1 MIKKGIRRQIV
12 LHYFLVVFMALLLVE
27 IIFLLAIRTY
37 YYDSVH
43 THIARHIVYTDD
55 YYQKF
60 RLNDENDR
68 ANLTEIITY
77 FELDRTELQLL
88 NTSGEVLITSTNFGS
103 DMTIKT
109 SDVTQALAGDTSR
122 WVGKQQ
128 DTGQM
133 VMAVSYALQ
142 NGGENE
148 YILRYVTSLHKINH
162 KLLNVTMWAVLIGVA
177 VLAIVLAFSIG
188 LANSIVKPLNN
199 IRAVSAQMAKGRFNV
214 RIKGDYKYELGELAS
229 TLNYMAQEIVRSNQ
243 VKDDFIS
250 SISHELRTPLTS
262 IKGWSETLT
271 SGGYDP
277 DETKI
282 GMQIITKETDR
293 LIGLVEEILDFSKL
307 QQNEMKMVMGIVSLR
322 ELLQEIMLN
331 LWAKAEKKGIEIKLE
346 TEEKPLIYGDANRL
360 KQVFLNLVD
369 NAIKFSHDNGVI
381 LLTMELE
388 EKFVVV
394 TVRDFGIG
402 ISEEHIQRVKDRFFQ
417 VNHVNGGTGLG
428 LAITQQ
434 LVELHQGTLE
444 MESELGHGTT
454 VKVRLPLPEGKIPVA
469 GGHDNGEDAPQPN
482 TAIAPHEEGEE
493 PHGN

>member
-43 THIARHIVYTDD
+43 SRIAVHIKIADE

-60 RLNDENDR
+60 RLNEHDIDF
-68 ANLTEIITY
+68 ANLTEIVSY
-77 FELDRTELQLL
+77 FELSGTELQLL
-88 NTSGEVLITSTNFGS
+88 NLSGKVLITSNNFAS
-103 DMTIKT
+103 DMVIKT
-109 SDVTQALAGDTSR
+109 SDVTQALAGNTSSR

-128 DTGQM
+128 GTGQM
-133 VMAVSYALQ
+133 VMAVSHALQ

-148 YILRYVTSLHKINH
+148 YILRYVTSLHKINN
-162 KLLNVTMWAVLIGVA
+162 KLLNVTLWAVLIGA
-177 VLAIVLAFSIG
+177 GVLATVLAFSIG

-331 LWAKAEKKGIEIKLE
+331 LWAKAEKKGIDIKLDSD
-346 TEEKPLIYGDANRL
+346 EKPLIYGDANRL

-369 NAIKFSHDNGVI
+369 NAIKFSHENGVI
-381 LLTMELE
+381 VLAITLE
-388 EKFVVV
+388 EKFVTVA
-394 TVRDFGIG
+394 VRDFGIG

-434 LVELHQGTLE
+434 LVELHHGTLE
-444 MESELGHGTT
+444 LESELGHGTT
-454 VKVRLPLPEGKIPVA
+454 VKVKLPLPEGKIPIA
-469 GGHDNGEDAPQPN
+469 GGFDTEEDQSSVSPD
-482 TAIAPHEEGEE
+482 E
-493 PHGN
+493 PSN

>member
-43 THIARHIVYTDD
+43 SHIARHIDYTDD

-60 RLNDENDR
+60 RLNEDDT
-68 ANLTEIITY
+68 AKLTEIISY
-77 FELDRTELQLL
+77 FELTGTELQLL
-88 NTSGEVLITSTNFGS
+88 NTSGKVLITSNNFDS

-128 DTGQM
+128 GTGQM

-148 YILRYVTSLHKINH
+148 FILRYVTSLHKINN
-162 KLLNVTMWAVLIGVA
+162 KLLNITLWAVFIGAV
-177 VLAIVLAFSIG
+177 VLATVLAFSIG

-214 RIKGDYKYELGELAS
+214 RIKGDYKYELGELSS

-346 TEEKPLIYGDANRL
+346 SEEKPLIYADANRL

-369 NAIKFSHDNGVI
+369 NAIKFSHENGVI
-381 LLTMELE
+381 ILSIELE
-388 EKFVVV
+388 EKYV
-394 TVRDFGIG
+394 TVSVRDFGIG

-434 LVELHQGTLE
+434 LVELHHGTLD
-444 MESELGHGTT
+444 MESELGQGTT
-454 VKVRLPLPEGKIPVA
+454 VKVKLPLPEGKIPEA
-469 GGHDNGEDAPQPN
+469 GGFDHADDGTEGPQPN
-482 TAIAPHEEGEE
+482 NPVV
-493 PHGN
+493 

>member
-43 THIARHIVYTDD
+43 SHIARHIDYTDD

-60 RLNDENDR
+60 RLNEDDT
-68 ANLTEIITY
+68 AKLTEIISY
-77 FELDRTELQLL
+77 FELTGTELQLL
-88 NTSGEVLITSTNFGS
+88 NTSGKVLITSNNFDS

-128 DTGQM
+128 GTGQM

-148 YILRYVTSLHKINH
+148 FILRYVTSLHKINN
-162 KLLNVTMWAVLIGVA
+162 KLLNITLWAVLIGAV
-177 VLAIVLAFSIG
+177 VLATVLAFSIG

-214 RIKGDYKYELGELAS
+214 RIKGDYKYELGELSS

-346 TEEKPLIYGDANRL
+346 SEEKPLIYADANRL

-369 NAIKFSHDNGVI
+369 NAIKFSHENGVI
-381 LLTMELE
+381 LLSIELE
-388 EKFVVV
+388 EKYV
-394 TVRDFGIG
+394 TVSVRDFGIG

-434 LVELHQGTLE
+434 LVELHHGTLD
-444 MESELGHGTT
+444 MESELGQGTT
-454 VKVRLPLPEGKIPVA
+454 VKVKLPLPEGKIPEA
-469 GGHDNGEDAPQPN
+469 GGFDHGEDGP
-482 TAIAPHEEGEE
+482 EGEGE
-493 PHGN
+493 PSGI

>member
-43 THIARHIVYTDD
+43 THIARHIYYADE

-60 RLNDENDR
+60 RLNEDDT
-68 ANLTEIITY
+68 AKLTEIISY
-77 FELDRTELQLL
+77 FELTGTELQLL
-88 NTSGEVLITSTNFGS
+88 NPSGQVLITSNNFDS

-128 DTGQM
+128 GTGQM

-148 YILRYVTSLHKINH
+148 FILRYVTSLHKINN
-162 KLLNVTMWAVLIGVA
+162 KLLNVTLWAVFIGAV
-177 VLAIVLAFSIG
+177 VLATVLAFSIG

-214 RIKGDYKYELGELAS
+214 RIKGDYKYELGELSS

-346 TEEKPLIYGDANRL
+346 SEEKPLIYADANRL

-369 NAIKFSHDNGVI
+369 NAIKFSHENGVI
-381 LLTMELE
+381 LLSIELE
-388 EKFVVV
+388 EKYV
-394 TVRDFGIG
+394 TVSVRDFGIG

-434 LVELHQGTLE
+434 LVELHHGTLD
-444 MESELGHGTT
+444 MESELGQGTT
-454 VKVRLPLPEGKIPVA
+454 VKVKLPLPEGKIPEA
-469 GGHDNGEDAPQPN
+469 GGFDHGDDGSEGTQPN
-482 TAIAPHEEGEE
+482 NPVV
-493 PHGN
+493 

>member
-43 THIARHIVYTDD
+43 SHIARHIDYTDD

-60 RLNDENDR
+60 RLNEDDT
-68 ANLTEIITY
+68 AKLTEIISY
-77 FELDRTELQLL
+77 FELTGTELQLL
-88 NTSGEVLITSTNFGS
+88 NTSGKVLITSNNFDS

-128 DTGQM
+128 GTGQM

-148 YILRYVTSLHKINH
+148 FILRYVTSLHKINN
-162 KLLNVTMWAVLIGVA
+162 KLFNVTLWAVLIGAV
-177 VLAIVLAFSIG
+177 VLATVLAFSIG

-214 RIKGDYKYELGELAS
+214 RIKGDYKYELGELSS

-346 TEEKPLIYGDANRL
+346 SEEKPLIYADANRL

-369 NAIKFSHDNGVI
+369 NAIKFSHENGVI
-381 LLTMELE
+381 LLSIEIE
-388 EKFVVV
+388 EKFVTVS
-394 TVRDFGIG
+394 VRDFGIG

-434 LVELHQGTLE
+434 LVELHHGTLE

-454 VKVRLPLPEGKIPVA
+454 VKVKLPLPEGKIPVA
-469 GGHDNGEDAPQPN
+469 GGYDNGEEGPQGSQPN
-482 TAIAPHEEGEE
+482 
-493 PHGN
+493 NQSDSSV

>member
-27 IIFLLAIRTY
+27 IIFLVAIRTY
-37 YYDSVH
+37 YYDSVYSH
-43 THIARHIVYTDD
+43 IATHIDVADD
-55 YYQKF
+55 YYQKY
-60 RLNDENDR
+60 RLNDDDT
-68 ANLTEIITY
+68 AQLTEIMSY
-77 FELDRTELQLL
+77 FELTGTELQLL
-88 NTSGEVLITSTNFGS
+88 TPSGQVLISSNNFDT

-128 DTGQM
+128 GTGQM
-133 VMAVSYALQ
+133 IMAVSRALQ
-142 NGGENE
+142 NSGENQFV
-148 YILRYVTSLHKINH
+148 LRYSTSLDKIND
-162 KLLNVTMWAVLIGVA
+162 KLLNLTLVAILIGAA
-177 VLAIVLAFSIG
+177 VLATVLAFSIG

-199 IRAVSAQMAKGRFNV
+199 IRAVSAQMAKGRFDV
-214 RIKGDYKYELGELAS
+214 RIKGNYKYEIGELGS

-262 IKGWSETLT
+262 IKGWSETLI

-307 QQNEMKMVMGIVSLR
+307 QHNEMKMVMGIVSLR

-331 LWAKAEKKGIEIKLE
+331 LWAKAEKKGVQIKLE
-346 TEEKPLIYGDANRL
+346 SEEKPMIYGDANRL

-369 NAIKFSHDNGVI
+369 NAIKFSHENGTI
-381 LLTMELE
+381 LLSIDMED
-388 EKFVVV
+388 KFVTV
-394 TVRDFGIG
+394 TVRDYGIG

-434 LVELHQGTLE
+434 LVELHHGTIDL
-444 MESELGHGTT
+444 ESELEKGTT
-454 VKVRLPLPEGKIPVA
+454 VKVKLPLPEGKIPMA
-469 GGHDNGEDAPQPN
+469 GGFSD
-482 TAIAPHEEGEE
+482 GEE
-493 PHGN
+493 EPKELPQDHSDIK

>member
-43 THIARHIVYTDD
+43 SHIARHIDYTDD

-60 RLNDENDR
+60 RLNEHESDN
-68 ANLTEIITY
+68 ANYTEIVSY
-77 FELDRTELQLL
+77 FELAGTELQLL
-88 NTSGEVLITSTNFGS
+88 NPSGQVLITSNNFDS

-128 DTGQM
+128 GTGQI

-148 YILRYVTSLHKINH
+148 FILRYVTSLHKINS
-162 KLLNVTMWAVLIGVA
+162 KLLNVTMWAVMIGVV
-177 VLAIVLAFSIG
+177 VLATVLAFSIG

-214 RIKGDYKYELGELAS
+214 RIKGDYKYELGELSS

-346 TEEKPLIYGDANRL
+346 SEEKPLIYGDANRL

-369 NAIKFSHDNGVI
+369 NAIKFSHENGTI
-381 LLTMELE
+381 LLSIGLE
-388 EKFVVV
+388 EKFV
-394 TVRDFGIG
+394 TVSVQDSGIG

-417 VNHVNGGTGLG
+417 VNHANGGTGLG

-434 LVELHQGTLE
+434 LVELHHGTLN
-444 MESELGHGTT
+444 MESELGQGTT
-454 VKVRLPLPEGKIPVA
+454 VKVKLPLPEGKIPMA
-469 GGHDNGEDAPQPN
+469 GGFA
-482 TAIAPHEEGEE
+482 AGEE
-493 PHGN
+493 EPKTIEQDQAPI